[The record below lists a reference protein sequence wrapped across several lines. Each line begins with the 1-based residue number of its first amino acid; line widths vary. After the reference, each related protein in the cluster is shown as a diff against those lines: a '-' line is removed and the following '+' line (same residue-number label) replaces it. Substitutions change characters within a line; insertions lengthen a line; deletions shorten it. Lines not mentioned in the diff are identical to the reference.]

1 MPQKGIVENSLP
13 SDLEIRYKRFS
24 NCTQNT
30 PSTHTNPPILAE
42 AQPILAKI
50 ERFACS
56 QSPQRPQAFAP
67 AAQTFESRPS
77 PGATPQFFTRFR
89 PTMSKPLRM
98 TSASLSF
105 YGLARRTLERRTAK
119 TAPLTAG

>member
-30 PSTHTNPPILAE
+30 PSTHTNPPILSE

-56 QSPQRPQAFAP
+56 QSPQRPQAFEGRDTAVFYTIP
-67 AAQTFESRPS
+67 TNNVEAIENDE
-77 PGATPQFFTRFR
+77 RF
-89 PTMSKPLRM
+89 
-98 TSASLSF
+98 A
-105 YGLARRTLERRTAK
+105 
-119 TAPLTAG
+119 